1 MKLKP
6 NNNLATAMNNIIILL
21 MQVLVNVV
29 GALGECASRY
39 ADSRV
44 VIRKVG
50 GVAPLVQLLTGTNQ
64 PLLINTTNAVGACAL
79 DQESMAYV
87 TLYSFIRF
95 NRTTLFPFHLT

>member
-1 MKLKP
+1 
-6 NNNLATAMNNIIILL
+6 

-87 TLYSFIRF
+87 TLYSFNTCSTVQPF
-95 NRTTLFPFHLT
+95 SPFPSLERTFYSRLVHSVVPLCTL